1 MSPQNQKRRSLK
13 GQNGIVRKPAKK
25 LQAYKSLFAMNRG
38 FEIVLVSCAE
48 LKRLGFLNTPQLK
61 RFQAMVEEL
70 RAGTNHRVAEAF
82 RDYEE
87 RDWAHF
93 GRLSSQ
99 QKDQN

>member
-1 MSPQNQKRRSLK
+1 MSPQNQKRHSLK

-48 LKRLGFLNTPQLK
+48 LKKLGFLNAPQLK

-70 RAGTNHRVAEAF
+70 STERPRLKKSAIAKSMAG
-82 RDYEE
+82 Y
-87 RDWAHF
+87 
-93 GRLSSQ
+93 
-99 QKDQN
+99 